1 MKHYTDSEFFDCPF
15 RGVTSV
21 LNAIFGNKFENS
33 DIPAHVLKA
42 AGERGTAVH
51 KYIED
56 WLNWYNLWAV
66 GGKLGEI
73 DDKEEPHLGLEYA
86 VYETVWKEWLQERI
100 NWDIVSLYTE
110 QKIINKKLGIK
121 GIIDCIAV
129 VNGKCC
135 MIDWK
140 TSSNLDEW
148 TTECQLQLYY
158 TMLLKGNKE
167 ERAIAK
173 RIEEL
178 RCLSLTKSGYRWF
191 RFPIDKKLGEAILKL
206 WDTHYREIAETEK
219 LLKKEDTTTKPKNT
233 HTIKKSI
240 ALNT

>member
-1 MKHYTDSEFFDCPF
+1 MRDYSDSEFFDAPF

-33 DIPAHVLKA
+33 NIPEHILKA

-56 WLNWYNLWAV
+56 WLGWYDR
-66 GGKLGEI
+66 KLKPE
-73 DDKEEPHLGLEYA
+73 DEEEPHLGLEYA
-86 VYETVWKEWLQERI
+86 VYETVWKEWLDERI
-100 NWDIVSLYTE
+100 KYDIKPLHTE
-110 QKIINKKLGIK
+110 QKIINKKLGVK

-129 VNGKCC
+129 VNGKIC

-148 TTECQLQLYY
+148 STNCQLQLYY
-158 TMLLKGNKE
+158 MMLLKGNKE

-173 RIEEL
+173 QIEEL
-178 RCLSLTKSGYRWF
+178 RCLSLTKTGYRWF
-191 RFPIDKKLGEAILKL
+191 KFNIDKKLGEAILKL
-206 WDTHYREIAETEK
+206 WNEHFREIAEAEK
-219 LLKKEDTTTKPKNT
+219 AKEKAKLSTG
-233 HTIKKSI
+233 SI
-240 ALNT
+240 VL